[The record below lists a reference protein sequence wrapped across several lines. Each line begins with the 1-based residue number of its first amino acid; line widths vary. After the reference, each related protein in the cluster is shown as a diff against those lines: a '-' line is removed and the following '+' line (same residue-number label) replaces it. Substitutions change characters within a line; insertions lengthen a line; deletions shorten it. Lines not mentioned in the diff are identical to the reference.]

1 MLRSLD
7 SRPDLSQLRYQCQ
20 SDSGGSL
27 FPSALRH
34 GLKGPAKSDKC
45 WADSNAERKWNMS
58 VHVKPLQKCYFHNI
72 NHSQV
77 CGIGFPTLQ
86 SDRLRQLQNQNP
98 RLLEKTI
105 DRRLVKY
112 WRGFLC
118 TSNVWSDWSSHRVK
132 LEVSHFNLFS
142 KRIES
147 RFSILQPLS
156 TYVTIPSQALPT
168 VLQHH
173 FINHLGAAS
182 KRGRPKKKVGHR

>member
-1 MLRSLD
+1 MYITAAFLRRTLRRR
-7 SRPDLSQLRYQCQ
+7 SREKH
-20 SDSGGSL
+20 L
-27 FPSALRH
+27 FQDFNLVPTKNHSPVITI
-34 GLKGPAKSDKC
+34 GD
-45 WADSNAERKWNMS
+45 
-58 VHVKPLQKCYFHNI
+58 I

-86 SDRLRQLQNQNP
+86 SDGLRQLQHQNP

-118 TSNVWSDWSSHRVK
+118 TSNVWSDWSSHRMK
-132 LEVSHFNLFS
+132 LEVSHFSLFS

-147 RFSILQPLS
+147 RFNILQPLS

-182 KRGRPKKKVGHR
+182 KTGRPKKKVRHR